1 MKRNIPALLC
11 LLTVV
16 LVVIHAPNA
25 EAKRPPKGKGKAA
38 YTPPPTP
45 TPPPAPSADLSKFLS
60 TNGDKIF
67 AAYDPQVPMPKA
79 ELAQLKASFSD
90 RFAKAGLAD
99 RQQYQY
105 TMAVCDGLSQVMT
118 EKASAA
124 SPAAWAP
131 RSVQLRQ
138 WIDQLMAQ
146 EKGAET
152 AATGSASPSPAH

>member
-1 MKRNIPALLC
+1 MKRTIPALVC

-16 LVVIHAPNA
+16 SIIMHAPDA
-25 EAKRPPKGKGKAA
+25 LAAKRPPKKKGKPA

-45 TPPPAPSADLSKFLS
+45 TPPPAPSVDLSNFI
-60 TNGDKIF
+60 TANGEKIF
-67 AAYDPQVPMPKA
+67 APYSPQVPMPKA
-79 ELAQLKASFSD
+79 ELAQLKTSFSD

-105 TMAVCDGLSQVMT
+105 AMAVCDGLSQVMT

-124 SPAAWAP
+124 SPAAWAQ
-131 RSVQLRQ
+131 RSAQLRQ

-146 EKGAET
+146 EKAAE
-152 AATGSASPSPAH
+152 AAAAGASPSPAH